1 MLQIENGM
9 KKNSPE
15 IEAQLR
21 QHGLKITTIRTQVL
35 DIFHKSSSSISQQ
48 TIEKKMDHPDRVTIY
63 RTLRDMESSGIIH
76 KVLSAKGET
85 KFALCAEHCTDHA
98 HQDNHIHFTCTKCEE
113 TYCLTD
119 HKPRSISLPEGFV
132 IGEVQVIVS
141 GVCEKCAA

>member
-1 MLQIENGM
+1 MLQVENGM
-9 KKNSPE
+9 KKNSTE
-15 IEAQLR
+15 IEAQLK

-48 TIEKKMDHPDRVTIY
+48 TIEKKMNQPDRVTIY